1 MMTIY
6 AAVDGGEGEPLLEL
20 ISQPKKLAVFAKVLK
35 YLLTIYECF
44 LVR

>member
-20 ISQPKKLAVFAKVLK
+20 ISQPKKLATFAKVLN
-35 YLLTIYECF
+35 YRLTICECF
-44 LVR
+44 FVC